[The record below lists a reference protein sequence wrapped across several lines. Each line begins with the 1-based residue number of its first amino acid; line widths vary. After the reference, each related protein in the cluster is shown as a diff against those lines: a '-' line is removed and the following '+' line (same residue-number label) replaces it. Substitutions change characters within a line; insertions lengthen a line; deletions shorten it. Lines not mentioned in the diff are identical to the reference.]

1 MAIDAVKKGFIEG
14 LKFMNSPTSYLVDAF
29 EESVKERPE
38 PAGIDEL
45 RVETERRELEMRMSE
60 AEARVA
66 QELAIA
72 RRIET
77 AYEVEMTEYFEY
89 AGKGHVGVSAE
100 GEAFSIGAGGSGR
113 RVSKRKFVFK
123 GHPDLAQIQGAL
135 ERIQESAP
143 AVENT

>member
-14 LKFMNSPTSYLVDAF
+14 LKFVNSPTSYLVEAF

-77 AYEVEMTEYFEY
+77 AHEVEMTEYFEY

-100 GEAFSIGAGGSGR
+100 GETFSIGAGGSGR

-123 GHPDLAQIQGAL
+123 GHPNLAQIESPP
-135 ERIQESAP
+135 ERSQDPAQAVDSA
-143 AVENT
+143 